1 MSERTAGPEGGWV
14 DDPVSRALLDAV
26 LGLAGDL
33 ELRDLLARIV
43 ARARDLT
50 GAAYGALGV
59 LQPEWATTTASSTS
73 WKATRWRR
81 SSVRGW

>member
-1 MSERTAGPEGGWV
+1 MGEGGNGAGRV

-43 ARARDLT
+43 APARDLT
-50 GAAYGALGV
+50 G
-59 LQPEWATTTASSTS
+59 PRTAPSACCDPSGREPRPGWS
-73 WKATRWRR
+73 ASTRW
-81 SSVRGW
+81 V